1 MTLKLKELKELQDSA
16 FNNGV
21 ITREG
26 AADDMVFYW
35 VTQWDDISLAETELQ
50 YRGEFNI
57 LRKAGRQI
65 MADLRAN
72 PIQLNFDAKD
82 PDREDGADLV
92 DGLYLSHERLNT
104 CQEAFN
110 NADGEA
116 IVCGVGAYEYYT
128 EYESNN
134 AGDIKQVIRCRP
146 VYEANDNC
154 FWDPNAKLL
163 DKADAKF
170 VSLLTMY
177 SEEGF
182 IDLAIDLTGCD
193 VEEAKRKMSSFSD
206 PQQSYA
212 FPWAAGKNEG
222 VYVVTLYN
230 REKVK
235 DFIVT
240 LSDPM
245 GEPLTVRKSD
255 LEEIEDDLIEAGF
268 EFVGEKEI
276 ERWEVTKYIACG
288 SEILSAE
295 PIAGECIP
303 IVPVYG
309 ERAFIEGEEHY
320 EGITRLAK
328 DPQRLRNF
336 QMSYLADIASRSP
349 RPKPI
354 FNSEQVQG
362 FEFMYDKSGADNQ
375 YPYYLTNRVAGDGTV
390 LAPGPAMMPEA
401 QIPQALSALI
411 GQTREAVNDVAN
423 AGLPND
429 IMDTDLSGKAVQQL
443 QQRLDQQ
450 SIVYQENR
458 KHARRRGGEI
468 FASMASVVYDSP
480 RTVTLTMP
488 DGSRKKEQIM
498 SSVTDKESGELVM
511 LNDIT
516 NLEFE
521 VYADIG
527 PSYSSKREQTLEQL
541 EKMAGNAAALGDAAM
556 AKMLLLK
563 QMTLVDGIAFDD
575 IREHSRNEL
584 ILMGVVKPETPEE
597 EQLIVNQQQ
606 QAQAPDPM
614 MVAAQA
620 EQAKANA
627 SLQKNQI
634 AMMKVQSD
642 AQIQQEQKQIDAYN
656 ASTSRM
662 KVQVE
667 AEKAGAE
674 IDYKRSKAFADRIV
688 AESKAHS
695 AYRAQMQ

>member
-1 MTLKLKELKELQDSA
+1 MIDLDELKRLHDTA
-16 FNNGV
+16 FNNNV
-21 ITREG
+21 ITRER
-26 AADDMVFYW
+26 ASDDMVFYW
-35 VTQWDDISLAETELQ
+35 VTQWDDIMLAESELA

-82 PDREDGADLV
+82 PDREDGADLI
-92 DGLYLSHERLNT
+92 DGLYLSQDRVNT
-104 CQEAFN
+104 TQEAYD

-134 AGDIKQVIRCRP
+134 AGDTNQVVRCRP

-154 FWDPNAKLL
+154 FWDPNAKRL
-163 DKADAKF
+163 DKSDAKF
-170 VSLLTMY
+170 CSILTMY
-177 SEEGF
+177 SEQGY
-182 IDLAIDLTGCD
+182 IDLVMDLKGYTE
-193 VEEAKRKMSSFSD
+193 EEAQQSMASFAD

-222 VYVVTLYN
+222 VYVVSFYC

-235 DFIVT
+235 DSIIT

-245 GEPLTVRKSD
+245 GDTLVVRKSD
-255 LEEIEDDLIEAGF
+255 LEEIEDELIESGY
-268 EFVGEKEI
+268 EFLSEKKI
-276 ERWEVTKYIACG
+276 DRWQVTKYLASG
-288 SEILSAE
+288 SEIISE
-295 PIAGECIP
+295 DVIVGEYIP
-303 IVPVYG
+303 VVPVYG

-336 QMSYLADIASRSP
+336 QMSYLADMVSRSP

-354 FNSEQVQG
+354 FNAEQVQG
-362 FEFMYDKSGADNQ
+362 FEFMYEQTGIDNNF
-375 YPYYLTNRVAGDGTV
+375 PYYLTNRVAADGTP
-390 LAPGPAMMPEA
+390 LAPGPAIMPE
-401 QIPQALSALI
+401 QNVPQSLTLSM
-411 GQTREAVNDVAN
+411 QESREAVNDVAN

-468 FASMASVVYDSP
+468 FASMSTQVYDAP
-480 RTVTLTMP
+480 RQVTVTKP
-488 DGSRKKEQIM
+488 DGSRSKEQIM
-498 SSVTDKESGELVM
+498 SAVQDRETGELVV

-527 PSYSSKREQTLEQL
+527 PSYSSKREQTIEQL
-541 EKMAGNAAALGDAAM
+541 ESMSANAAALGDPQL
-556 AKMLLLK
+556 AKMLMLK
-563 QMTLVDGIAFDD
+563 QLTLVDGIAFDD
-575 IREHSRNEL
+575 VRDYARKQLVLSGIVE
-584 ILMGVVKPETPEE
+584 PETPEE
-597 EQLIVNQQQ
+597 EQLVQQ
-606 QAQAPDPM
+606 QAQQAQQPDPM

-620 EQAKANA
+620 EQMKAQVA
-627 SLQKNQI
+627 AEKNQI
-634 AMMKVQSD
+634 EMAKVQSN
-642 AQIQQEQKQIDAYN
+642 AMIQEQQKQIDVFKAQTDRF
-656 ASTSRM
+656 A
-662 KVQVE
+662 VQVKAEE
-667 AEKAGAE
+667 ANAT
-674 IDYKRSKAFADRIV
+674 IDYTRAKAMGEKIENISRGA
-688 AESKAHS
+688 SS
-695 AYRAQMQ
+695 YRAVMQ